1 MPRLGSSEG
10 IEIPHANAGGQGTYY
25 FSHHW
30 NSFVWIGGDIFP
42 GAETYI
48 CTAPEP
54 QGPWTQAVQF
64 YKGEIIYIS
73 FPLFLSFPSDG
84 WRNERVIADFIFSFF
99 QI

>member
-1 MPRLGSSEG
+1 MPRLGSSDG

-73 FPLFLSFPSDG
+73 SPHRPFFSLSDG
-84 WRNERVIADFIFSFF
+84 WRNERVIPDSF
-99 QI
+99 